1 MLEFFGGKPSVVADA
16 RVERTDVVSG
26 MRGTG
31 LNAPSVERSINENN
45 ENVSSETP
53 ASESLSESTVT
64 GTLDIT
70 FKRRKDVR
78 RDDVANTN
86 IVSEPGPEYVGDQQC
101 LDGGVSAVQQSG
113 SDAEHEE
120 IETMTISS
128 SGKASSEWG
137 EANENVLESRSN
149 GSSQRSSRASRH
161 HFDNGEPG
169 PEHYGDDSAATIDDG
184 GAYVRGQVHENGE
197 SVLEQPGAH
206 NGHAAS
212 AANGQAGGMPV
223 AAQAPILIR
232 GAQVVNDDSIFNA
245 DVLIEDKVIKQVS
258 TSLDAPNGATVI
270 EGNGKL
276 LLPAGIDVHTDF
288 SFANSAEDFATGSK
302 AALAGGTAT
311 VIDVVNP
318 RGGESVLAAC
328 DRVRKAAEAKSLCNF
343 GFSVVI
349 STWNDIVKKEMGL
362 VVKDKGINSFIIDL
376 HSDDQLYQAF
386 EFCKTIGA
394 HARVVPENKNIIS
407 FLERKMLSLGIT
419 GPEGFL
425 QSRPES
431 LEGEFVD
438 RLAVLS
444 QLTNCPLAVMSV
456 SSSEAR
462 DAVLRN
468 RINSLIFP
476 EVSVAALATDGT
488 HYFNKCAR
496 HAAAHMTAC
505 PLRVDLRTSSLL
517 VECLASSPLCVC
529 VSDHRGLRDRG
540 VGDFTQMTVGVS
552 AVEERMSIVWEKA
565 VYPGGI
571 DPMRF
576 VAVTSSNA
584 AKMFNLYPKKGR
596 IAVGAD
602 ADVVLW
608 DASAKRKFS
617 VKTQQSL
624 SDFSIFESFVA
635 HAAPLLTVCDGRIAY
650 RDGKFDEEAGRFI
663 QLTSHSPYLFCAVQQ
678 RERMQTPEKVERDE
692 TAGGSHR
699 ASPPSRVADY
709 RHPAVHGRG
718 QFDTS
723 FGTQV
728 DDMRTARASTKVLNP
743 PGGRSTGFW

>member
-245 DVLIEDKVIKQVS
+245 DVLIEDKVIKQV
-258 TSLDAPNGATVI
+258 
-270 EGNGKL
+270 
-276 LLPAGIDVHTDF
+276 
-288 SFANSAEDFATGSK
+288 
-302 AALAGGTAT
+302 
-311 VIDVVNP
+311 
-318 RGGESVLAAC
+318 
-328 DRVRKAAEAKSLCNF
+328 
-343 GFSVVI
+343 
-349 STWNDIVKKEMGL
+349 
-362 VVKDKGINSFIIDL
+362 L
-376 HSDDQLYQAF
+376 HSLSYLRMPYDSHKYFVSCLEEIGSLVGNTALWKGWLNFYTEVQL
-386 EFCKTIGA
+386 
-394 HARVVPENKNIIS
+394 
-407 FLERKMLSLGIT
+407 
-419 GPEGFL
+419 
-425 QSRPES
+425 
-431 LEGEFVD
+431 
-438 RLAVLS
+438 
-444 QLTNCPLAVMSV
+444 
-456 SSSEAR
+456 
-462 DAVLRN
+462 VLRKVYTMK
-468 RINSLIFP
+468 SG
-476 EVSVAALATDGT
+476 VTV
-488 HYFNKCAR
+488 
-496 HAAAHMTAC
+496 
-505 PLRVDLRTSSLL
+505 
-517 VECLASSPLCVC
+517 CVC
-529 VSDHRGLRDRG
+529 VVRAVRG
-540 VGDFTQMTVGVS
+540 
-552 AVEERMSIVWEKA
+552 
-565 VYPGGI
+565 GG
-571 DPMRF
+571 
-576 VAVTSSNA
+576 
-584 AKMFNLYPKKGR
+584 
-596 IAVGAD
+596 AVGGRESSD
-602 ADVVLW
+602 A
-608 DASAKRKFS
+608 
-617 VKTQQSL
+617 
-624 SDFSIFESFVA
+624 
-635 HAAPLLTVCDGRIAY
+635 
-650 RDGKFDEEAGRFI
+650 
-663 QLTSHSPYLFCAVQQ
+663 
-678 RERMQTPEKVERDE
+678 
-692 TAGGSHR
+692 
-699 ASPPSRVADY
+699 
-709 RHPAVHGRG
+709 
-718 QFDTS
+718 
-723 FGTQV
+723 
-728 DDMRTARASTKVLNP
+728 
-743 PGGRSTGFW
+743 